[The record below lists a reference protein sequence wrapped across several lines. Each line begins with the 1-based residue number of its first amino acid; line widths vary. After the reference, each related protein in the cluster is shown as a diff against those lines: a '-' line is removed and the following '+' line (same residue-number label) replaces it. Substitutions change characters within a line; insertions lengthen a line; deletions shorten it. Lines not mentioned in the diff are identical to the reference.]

1 MDIEGDD
8 SIYQYIQE
16 YRNAGYTVIET
27 SSKQNKG
34 IDEIK
39 EIFKDQVTVITG
51 QSGVGKSTL
60 LNALDIFEFRNKSN
74 IESSW
79 KRETYDKTC

>member
-1 MDIEGDD
+1 M
-8 SIYQYIQE
+8 
-16 YRNAGYTVIET
+16 IET

-51 QSGVGKSTL
+51 Q
-60 LNALDIFEFRNKSN
+60 
-74 IESSW
+74 W
-79 KRETYDKTC
+79 CW

>member
-1 MDIEGDD
+1 MTLFIN
-8 SIYQYIQE
+8 IFQE

-34 IDEIK
+34 INEIK

-51 QSGVGKSTL
+51 QVVL
-60 LNALDIFEFRNKSN
+60 VNQRF
-74 IESSW
+74 
-79 KRETYDKTC
+79 

>member
-34 IDEIK
+34 INEIK
-39 EIFKDQVTVITG
+39 EIFKDQVTVYWT
-51 QSGVGKSTL
+51 K
-60 LNALDIFEFRNKSN
+60 
-74 IESSW
+74 W
-79 KRETYDKTC
+79 CW

>member
-39 EIFKDQVTVITG
+39 EIFK
-51 QSGVGKSTL
+51 
-60 LNALDIFEFRNKSN
+60 R
-74 IESSW
+74 SSDCDYW
-79 KRETYDKTC
+79 TKWCW